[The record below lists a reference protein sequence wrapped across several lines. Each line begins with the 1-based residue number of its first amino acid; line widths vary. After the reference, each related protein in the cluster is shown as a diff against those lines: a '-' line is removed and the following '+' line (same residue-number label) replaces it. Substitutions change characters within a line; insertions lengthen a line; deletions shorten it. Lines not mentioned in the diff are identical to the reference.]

1 MRLTF
6 LIAAIGVATLGACA
20 TAPKP
25 CTAEWIDYRTDAVLR
40 KFAVQNRGLVGD
52 LRDLVRADGD
62 LDPVQAILL
71 TARARDIQQ
80 LARSFETVV
89 IPEIDSAIAQCGSNA
104 DFVPAFTEFL
114 RREGVKQEA
123 LDWVGPIL
131 ALAQVMRDE
140 QGTAAPLP
148 P

>member
-6 LIAAIGVATLGACA
+6 LIIALGAAAISACA

-25 CTAEWIDYRTDAVLR
+25 CTTEWIDYRTEAVLR
-40 KFAVQNRGLVGD
+40 KFAVQNRDLVGD
-52 LRDLVRADGD
+52 LRQLVREDGD

-71 TARARDIQQ
+71 AAKARDIERF
-80 LARSFETVV
+80 ARSFETIV
-89 IPEIDSAIAQCGSNA
+89 IPEIDSAIAQCGTNA

-131 ALAQVMRDE
+131 ALAQVARE
-140 QGTAAPLP
+140 TPQQP
-148 P
+148 